1 MPAIRSIKEPSNLH
15 RLYPLTGTLLVLEE
29 SLSFLGVPILSSQI
43 TPLRLVV
50 PVETA
55 VSGIGCC
62 GTIYIP
68 VHDVPTKESWVLPR
82 TALLRQLTVNEK
94 LLLLLLANTAKSAY
108 RGEYTDCLNL
118 QDH

>member
-1 MPAIRSIKEPSNLH
+1 MPAIRSIKEPSHLH

-29 SLSFLGVPILSSQI
+29 SLSFLGVSILSSQI

-82 TALLRQLTVNEK
+82 TALLRQL
-94 LLLLLLANTAKSAY
+94 LLLLLANTAKSAY
-108 RGEYTDCLNL
+108 RGEYTDCLNH